1 MLKINLRHLEDDE
14 LQLAGEL
21 PVKALDLELH
31 DEMLR
36 VDEPLEYDLTL
47 QRLEDALLVTGS
59 LYLVLHCECV
69 RCLKPFEYALDLP
82 DWTLHLPLT
91 GEDAVSLK
99 NDSLDLTPFVREDI
113 LLEFPQHPLCKP
125 DCGGLKKKRAVQPVK
140 SGGNNET
147 KPSAWAELNKLK
159 L

>member
-1 MLKINLRHLEDDE
+1 MLKVNLRQLENDE
-14 LQLAGEL
+14 MQLTGEL
-21 PVKALDLELH
+21 PVQALELELH

-36 VDEPLEYDLTL
+36 AEAPLEYDLTVQKL
-47 QRLEDALLVTGS
+47 DDAVLVTGS
-59 LYLVLHCECV
+59 LRLWLQCECV
-69 RCLKPFEYALDLP
+69 RCLKAFEFELDLP
-82 DWTLHLPLT
+82 DWTLHLPLE

-125 DCGGLKKKRAVQPVK
+125 DCGGIKKKRAVQPVK
-140 SGGNNET
+140 SGGKNET

>member
-1 MLKINLRHLEDDE
+1 MLKINLRQLENDE
-14 LQLAGEL
+14 LQLSGEL
-21 PVKALDLELH
+21 PVAALDLELH

-36 VDEPLEYDLTL
+36 VDEPLEYDLTV
-47 QRLEDALLVTGS
+47 QRLDDALLVTGS
-59 LYLVLHCECV
+59 LHLLLHCECV
-69 RCLKPFEYALDLP
+69 RCLKPFAHALDLP
-82 DWTLHLPLT
+82 DWTLHLPLE

-140 SGGNNET
+140 SGGINET

>member
-1 MLKINLRHLEDDE
+1 MLNINLRQLENDE
-14 LQLAGEL
+14 LHLTGEL
-21 PVKALDLELH
+21 PVAELDLDLH

-36 VDEPLEYDLTL
+36 AEAPLEFDLTV
-47 QRLEDALLVTGS
+47 QRLEDAVLVTGS
-59 LYLVLHCECV
+59 LWLALQCECV
-69 RCLKPFEYALDLP
+69 RCLKSFTAEVDLA

-91 GEDAVSLK
+91 GEDAVSIK

-125 DCGGLKKKRAVQPVK
+125 ECGGLKKKQADQPAQ
-140 SGGNNET
+140 SGGKNEP
-147 KPSAWAELNKLK
+147 KPAAWAELNKLK